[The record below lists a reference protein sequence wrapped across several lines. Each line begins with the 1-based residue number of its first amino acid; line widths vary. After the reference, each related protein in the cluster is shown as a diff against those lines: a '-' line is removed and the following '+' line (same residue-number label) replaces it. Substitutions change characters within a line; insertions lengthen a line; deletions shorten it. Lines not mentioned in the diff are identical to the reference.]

1 MPNMTR
7 TLLQNAA
14 AVPSNPSLWSEYEI
28 EAKTS
33 LTDRALRNLKHADAF
48 GVFDSHGDIGTLN
61 ETAEGLF
68 YRDTRF
74 LSRLELLL
82 EGRRPLLLS
91 SAVHEDK
98 AALSVELTNPD
109 LQIGGAKLPRDTI
122 FPHRTKFLWRGV
134 CYERVNI
141 RNYASLARRLRIDL
155 LFDSDFHDVFEVR
168 GTRRLRRGAITS
180 RVAGPER
187 VELRYVGLDEVERRT
202 VIEISPRPVAI
213 DAHRMTVEVTLG
225 RYEQCSL
232 FLTISCID
240 STVQSPQAIG
250 FFGAYRQ
257 IRRARRVATADIAK
271 VTSSNETFDG
281 VLRRATSDVYTLLT
295 WSDQGAYPYAGIP
308 WFNTIFGRDGII
320 TAILMLWVD
329 PAIAR
334 GVLRTLAASQAHIVD
349 TQTDAEPGKILH
361 EMRHGEMAR
370 LREVPF
376 ARYYGS
382 IDATPLFVLLAGLY
396 LDRTGDLA
404 TIEAIWP
411 NICAALR
418 WMSEYGDRD
427 SDGFIE
433 YARANESGLANQG
446 WKDSHDAIFH
456 ADGTDAVGPIAL
468 CEVQAYVFAAKLQ
481 ASQMARKLNRVEMAA
496 TLASEAEQLRTNFER
511 AFWCEDLGIY
521 ALALDG
527 DKRPCRVPASNAG
540 HALFAGI
547 AAPDRARRVATN
559 LLRADAFSGWGIR
572 TLPFGQSRYNPMSYH
587 NGSVWPHDNAL
598 IAMGFARYGLKT
610 EATRV
615 LSAVYNAGKHQDLS
629 RLPELFC
636 GFNRRPHR
644 APTPYPVACAP
655 QAWSAAAIF
664 GLLGACIGLD
674 LIYEQKEIRF
684 ANPVM
689 PDFLSEVIIRNLRL
703 DSSRV
708 DVRLHRY
715 GPDVTLNV
723 LSREGGAHI
732 LVTK

>member
-1 MPNMTR
+1 
-7 TLLQNAA
+7 
-14 AVPSNPSLWSEYEI
+14 
-28 EAKTS
+28 
-33 LTDRALRNLKHADAF
+33 
-48 GVFDSHGDIGTLN
+48 
-61 ETAEGLF
+61 
-68 YRDTRF
+68 
-74 LSRLELLL
+74 
-82 EGRRPLLLS
+82 
-91 SAVHEDK
+91 
-98 AALSVELTNPD
+98 
-109 LQIGGAKLPRDTI
+109 
-122 FPHRTKFLWRGV
+122 
-134 CYERVNI
+134 
-141 RNYASLARRLRIDL
+141 
-155 LFDSDFHDVFEVR
+155 
-168 GTRRLRRGAITS
+168 
-180 RVAGPER
+180 
-187 VELRYVGLDEVERRT
+187 
-202 VIEISPRPVAI
+202 
-213 DAHRMTVEVTLG
+213 
-225 RYEQCSL
+225 
-232 FLTISCID
+232 
-240 STVQSPQAIG
+240 
-250 FFGAYRQ
+250 
-257 IRRARRVATADIAK
+257 
-271 VTSSNETFDG
+271 
-281 VLRRATSDVYTLLT
+281 
-295 WSDQGAYPYAGIP
+295 
-308 WFNTIFGRDGII
+308 
-320 TAILMLWVD
+320 
-329 PAIAR
+329 
-334 GVLRTLAASQAHIVD
+334 
-349 TQTDAEPGKILH
+349 
-361 EMRHGEMAR
+361 
-370 LREVPF
+370 
-376 ARYYGS
+376 
-382 IDATPLFVLLAGLY
+382 LLAGLY